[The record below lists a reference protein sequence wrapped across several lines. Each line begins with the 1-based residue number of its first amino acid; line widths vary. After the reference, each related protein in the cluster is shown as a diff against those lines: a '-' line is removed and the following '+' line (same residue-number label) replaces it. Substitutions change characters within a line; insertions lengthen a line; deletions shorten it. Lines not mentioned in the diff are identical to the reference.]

1 MQGYLEKEM
10 RRLRSW
16 PGPVVSGRV
25 DSICGLLIEATG
37 TEACIGELCYV
48 FGKESKK
55 TLCEVVGFKA
65 GRLLL
70 MSHEGVG
77 DIQAGA
83 EVYPTRRI
91 HNVAVSP
98 ALLGRILD
106 AFGNPIDG
114 RPPLRSYTFVPSEA
128 KAPAPMERVS
138 IKEVLATQIR
148 AIDGLLTIG
157 KGQRIGI
164 FSKAGVGKST
174 LMGMIAR
181 QAAVDVNVIAL
192 LGERGREVKEFIE
205 AELGP
210 EGLARSVIVVATA
223 DTPALQRAKAAS
235 VATAIAEYFRATGKD
250 VILMMDSISR
260 YATALREIGLGRGEP
275 PVKQGFPPSVFAQLP
290 YLLERAGKTA
300 EGSITGIYT
309 ILNEED
315 EMSDPISD
323 QMRSLL
329 DGHIVLSRELLEAN
343 HLPAID
349 ILASLSRL
357 MSKLTDKG
365 HQTNARKLRQ
375 LLHAYESAKEL
386 INIGAYVK
394 GSNEQLDEAIEKQR
408 SITYFLC
415 QENGEKSSFLE
426 TITQLNKVVKK

>member
-1 MQGYLEKEM
+1 M
-10 RRLRSW
+10 RRLQSW
-16 PGPVVSGRV
+16 PGPVLSGRV
-25 DSICGLLIEATG
+25 DSICGLLIEAIG

-48 FGKESKK
+48 FGRGGKK
-55 TLCEVVGFKA
+55 ILCEVVGFK
-65 GRLLL
+65 GKRLLL
-70 MSHEGVG
+70 MTHG
-77 DIQAGA
+77 DMEEIQAGA
-83 EVYPTRRI
+83 ELYPTRRTHTI
-91 HNVAVSP
+91 GVCE

-106 AFGNPIDG
+106 AFGNPIDHRG
-114 RPPLRSYTFVPSEA
+114 PIKVHTFMPSEA
-128 KAPAPMERVS
+128 KAPSPMQRAS
-138 IKEVLATQIR
+138 IKEVLSTQIR

-174 LMGMIAR
+174 LMGMLTR
-181 QAAVDVNVIAL
+181 QTIVDVNVIAL
-192 LGERGREVKEFIE
+192 LGERGREVKDFIE
-205 AELGP
+205 TELGQ
-210 EGLARSVIVVATA
+210 EGLSRSVIVVATA
-223 DTPALQRAKAAS
+223 DTPALQRARVAS
-235 VATAIAEYFRATGKD
+235 VATAIAEYFRSSGKD
-250 VILMMDSISR
+250 VMLMMDSISR

-275 PVKQGFPPSVFAQLP
+275 PVKQGFPSSVFAKLP

-349 ILASLSRL
+349 PLASLSRL
-357 MSKLTDKG
+357 MSKLTDKE
-365 HQTNARKLRQ
+365 HQMHARKLRQ
-375 LLHAYESAKEL
+375 LLHTYQSAKEL

-394 GSNEQLDEAIEKQR
+394 GSNEQIDEAIKKYDGIVR
-408 SITYFLC
+408 FLC
-415 QENGEKSSFLE
+415 QEIGEKSSFME
-426 TITQLNKVVKK
+426 TVTQLKQTVKK